1 MSIHPWEY
9 HGTTVQ
15 QAFALDLYQPQPK
28 TLYALAVHL
37 HTQYEGNIEMES
49 AHRAYSLPT
58 QEWESGRFQN
68 QDDKLDRIIY
78 LETILL
84 PSYLFH
90 QVIDK
95 E

>member
-1 MSIHPWEY
+1 MFS
-9 HGTTVQ
+9 
-15 QAFALDLYQPQPK
+15 LDLYQPQQETP
-28 TLYALAVHL
+28 YALAYHL

-58 QEWESGRFQN
+58 QEWESGRFRN
-68 QDDKLDRIIY
+68 QDDKSGRIVC
-78 LETILL
+78 LKKLVS

-90 QVIDK
+90 QVFDK